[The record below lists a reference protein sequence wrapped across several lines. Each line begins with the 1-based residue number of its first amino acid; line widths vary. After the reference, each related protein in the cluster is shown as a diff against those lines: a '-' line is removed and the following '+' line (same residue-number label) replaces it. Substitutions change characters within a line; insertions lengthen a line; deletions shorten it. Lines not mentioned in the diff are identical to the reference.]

1 MLTDDR
7 FTDEEVSLTGVR
19 VSTRYPALRLTVL
32 PGEMSD
38 GSPTRQIATAR
49 WRASL
54 IGCDLL
60 AAVGATLLAVVG
72 RFGVTQPLGP
82 TAPYVALVG
91 VGPLVWVALLLTTG
105 TYQERRIGTGT
116 AEFGRIA
123 NAGLWMLAALV
134 AGSYLTHSELS
145 REVTAV
151 AVLAMTCLSLGTHIA
166 GRLLLHRRIRVG
178 GAIHRVIVLGSET
191 EARGLVDHITRLPN
205 AGLKV
210 AGVFMV
216 EGADR
221 GKGSAFGLVCPVDE
235 VIQTARDAGADTV
248 AVAGSGV
255 LSGADLRRLSWDLEG
270 TGIRLLLAPDVTE
283 LAGPRLVVRPVGG
296 LPLLDVKEASFTATS
311 WALKSSLDRV
321 VAVAL
326 CIVLSPI
333 LAGIALAVRVSSPG
347 PVLFRQKRV
356 GRHGQEFTLLK
367 FRTMYQGAH
376 QQRDA
381 LLAHN
386 DHDGVLFKIRKDPR
400 ITPIGRF
407 LRRYSLD
414 ELPQIWNVLTG
425 TMSLI
430 GPRPPLQSEVD
441 AYPADLRRR
450 RLLVKPGMT
459 GLWQVSG
466 RSDLSWEETIR
477 LDLEYV
483 ENWSVLL
490 DAAVVWKTFRAVT
503 SGRGAY

>member
-1 MLTDDR
+1 ML
-7 FTDEEVSLTGVR
+7 TDEEVSLTGVR
-19 VSTRYPALRLTVL
+19 VSARRPALRLTLL
-32 PGEMSD
+32 PAERAD

-49 WRASL
+49 WRAAL

-72 RFGVTQPLGP
+72 RFGVAQPLGP
-82 TAPYVALVG
+82 TAPYVALVA
-91 VGPLVWVALLLTTG
+91 VGPLAWVALLVMGG
-105 TYQERRIGTGT
+105 TYNERRIAAGT
-116 AEFGRIA
+116 AEFGRVA

-134 AGSYLTHSELS
+134 AASYVTHSEVS

-151 AVLAMTCLSLGTHIA
+151 AVLAMTCFSLAAHLV

-178 GAIHRVIVLGSET
+178 GAIHRVMVLGSEA

-210 AGVFMV
+210 AGVFIA

-221 GKGSAFGLVCPVDE
+221 GMGSAFRVVCAVDE
-235 VIQTARDAGADTV
+235 VIEAARDAGADTI

-270 TGIRLLLAPDVTE
+270 TGIRLLLAPDATE
-283 LAGPRLVVRPVGG
+283 LAGPRLVIRPVGG
-296 LPLLDVKEASFTATS
+296 LPLLDVKEAGFTAT
-311 WALKSSLDRV
+311 ARVLKSGLDRAGA
-321 VAVAL
+321 AVL
-326 CIVLSPI
+326 CIALSP
-333 LAGIALAVRVSSPG
+333 LMAAIALAIRVSSPG
-347 PVLFRQKRV
+347 PALFRQERV
-356 GRHGQEFTLLK
+356 GRHGRAFTLLK

-376 QQRDA
+376 HQRDA

-386 DHDGVLFKIRKDPR
+386 EHDGVLFKIRKDPR
-400 ITPIGRF
+400 VTPIGRF

-430 GPRPPLQSEVD
+430 GPRPPLQAEVD
-441 AYPADLRRR
+441 AYPDDLRRR

-466 RSDLSWEETIR
+466 RSDLSWEETVR

-490 DAAVVWKTFRAVT
+490 DAAVLWKTLRAVT